1 MIERP
6 LRFLLEAC
14 PGEIAG
20 VNPEQVYQRVCT
32 DTRAVRPGDLFVALR
47 GERFNGNA
55 FVAAALKAGAV
66 AAVVDEPVDASP
78 VLRVADSRVAYGQLA
93 AAHRGEFDC
102 TVCGWPVP
110 MAKLPR
116 RICWPPC

>member
-1 MIERP
+1 MDRP

-20 VNPEQVYQRVCT
+20 VDPEQVYQRVCT

-55 FVAAALKAGAV
+55 FASSALKAGAV
-66 AAVVDEPVDASP
+66 AAVVDEPMDAAP
-78 VLRVADSRVAYGQLA
+78 VLRVADARVAYG
-93 AAHRGEFDC
+93 
-102 TVCGWPVP
+102 
-110 MAKLPR
+110 
-116 RICWPPC
+116 